1 MGPGSKPAV
10 FSRSC
15 ADRISCA
22 LKTLLIET
30 VRLAEAEA
38 GRDCISAVCPETCL
52 PELSKR
58 SLSAVHP
65 DLQREIADVVLAP
78 SIPSRGPGSKPEALS
93 RVWISR
99 ISALLRGFLKEETA
113 RLCSFFAGVGGSETT
128 CSVGC
133 P

>member
-1 MGPGSKPAV
+1 MH
-10 FSRSC
+10 SRSC

-78 SIPSRGPGSKPEALS
+78 SINCCKSIGYFVVGVVVSTYGEES
-93 RVWISR
+93 
-99 ISALLRGFLKEETA
+99 KEE
-113 RLCSFFAGVGGSETT
+113 AG
-128 CSVGC
+128 
-133 P
+133 

>member
-58 SLSAVHP
+58 SLTIVHP
-65 DLQREIADVVLAP
+65 ACTRKSTDLVLGP
-78 SIPSRGPGSKPEALS
+78 NIPSTGPGSKPAAFS
-93 RVWISR
+93 RAWICR
-99 ISALLRGFLKEETA
+99 ISCLLRGFLKEETA
-113 RLCSFFAGVGGSETT
+113 RL
-128 CSVGC
+128 
-133 P
+133 